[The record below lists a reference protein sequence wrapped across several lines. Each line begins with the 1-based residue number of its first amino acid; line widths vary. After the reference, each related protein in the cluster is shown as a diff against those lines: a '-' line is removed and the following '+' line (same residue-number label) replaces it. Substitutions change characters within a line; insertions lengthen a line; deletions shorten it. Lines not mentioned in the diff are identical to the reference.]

1 MKKIFKF
8 NVIFSIIGFGLLVV
22 GTYLILSASQIG
34 MVDALEKTPDG
45 EARLEIIAAT
55 IISLS
60 QQRIAQGDIFSIIGG
75 LILVMCMYRASTEKS
90 NDTKE

>member
-55 IISLS
+55 KILISNIS
-60 QQRIAQGDIFSIIGG
+60 ANIKRGTIKVERVG
-75 LILVMCMYRASTEKS
+75 ILTQSTKS
-90 NDTKE
+90 AIN